1 MARRTS
7 PWTAGLV
14 LLSLSGCA
22 MPFKQRHAEL
32 NPPSEQTL
40 RLLQDRV
47 DALETRLRRA
57 EEESP
62 PDSRTPSGPLRS
74 VTLRMGTA
82 DDRLRMY
89 WADGQTSDLPCTQ
102 EGNGTWAC
110 G

>member
-22 MPFKQRHAEL
+22 MPFQQRDADM
-32 NPPSEQTL
+32 NPQLEQAL

-57 EEESP
+57 EEE
-62 PDSRTPSGPLRS
+62 RHL
-74 VTLRMGTA
+74 TA
-82 DDRLRMY
+82 EPRRVRC
-89 WADGQTSDLPCTQ
+89 AP
-102 EGNGTWAC
+102 
-110 G
+110 

>member
-22 MPFKQRHAEL
+22 MPFQQPHAEL
-32 NPPSEQTL
+32 NPPSEQAL

-57 EEESP
+57 EEGSP

>member
-1 MARRTS
+1 MARRTC

-22 MPFKQRHAEL
+22 MPFQQRDADMNPSSKQA
-32 NPPSEQTL
+32 L

-57 EEESP
+57 EEGSP

>member
-7 PWTAGLV
+7 PWTAGIV

-22 MPFKQRHAEL
+22 MPFQQRHAEL
-32 NPPSEQTL
+32 NPPSEQAL

-57 EEESP
+57 EEGAP

>member
-22 MPFKQRHAEL
+22 MPFQQRHAEL
-32 NPPSEQTL
+32 NQPSEQAL

-47 DALETRLRRA
+47 DALEARLRRA
-57 EEESP
+57 EEGSQ

>member
-1 MARRTS
+1 MARRTC

-14 LLSLSGCA
+14 LLSLSSCA
-22 MPFKQRHAEL
+22 MPFQQRDADM
-32 NPPSEQTL
+32 NPPSEQAL
-40 RLLQDRV
+40 RLLQNRV

-57 EEESP
+57 EEELP

>member
-7 PWTAGLV
+7 PWTAGFV
-14 LLSLSGCA
+14 LLAMSSCA
-22 MPFKQRHAEL
+22 MPFQQRDADM
-32 NPPSEQTL
+32 NSSSEQAL

-57 EEESP
+57 EEGSP
-62 PDSRTPSGPLRS
+62 ADSRTPSGPLRS